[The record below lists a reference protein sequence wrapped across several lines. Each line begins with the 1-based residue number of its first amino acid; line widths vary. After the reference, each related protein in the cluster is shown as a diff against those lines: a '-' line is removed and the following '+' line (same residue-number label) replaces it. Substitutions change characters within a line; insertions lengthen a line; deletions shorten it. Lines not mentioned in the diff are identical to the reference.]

1 MTTALT
7 LITDALLEIGAHDA
21 GQAVPA
27 EDAALSLRLL
37 NRIMGRWSNS
47 PAMFPVIP
55 EQSVTMTGAASYVI
69 GPSTSLVRPLRVDRA
84 TFILGEVECPVNVL
98 NRAEWDR
105 IAVKDVDGGPV
116 SDVWYEASN
125 TNGRVY
131 VHPKAPSGT
140 LKIEGATKVATFAG
154 LSTEVDLP
162 EGYESAIVLTLA
174 LDLAGPFRVQPPA
187 DLRQRAAGA
196 VRAIKR
202 MNTEAL
208 LVSVGLVG
216 SQEFEIQR
224 GY

>member
-21 GQAVPA
+21 GQSVPA
-27 EDAALSLRLL
+27 EDAALALRLL

-47 PAMFPVIP
+47 PALFPVIP
-55 EQSVTMTGAASYVI
+55 EQSVTMTGAESYVV

-84 TFILGEVECPVNVL
+84 TFILGEVEYPVNVL

-116 SDVWYEASN
+116 TDVWYEASN

-131 VHPKAPSGT
+131 VYPLAPSGT
-140 LKIEGATKVATFAG
+140 LRLEGATKLATFAS
-154 LSTEVDLP
+154 LASEVDLP

-196 VRAIKR
+196 VRVLKR